1 MGYMESLARWWR
13 KYDRK
18 LAPYLFIAPFFLLF
32 LVFSVY
38 PVFYSFYLSFFKAT
52 GLGARTFIW
61 LDNYAGLFED
71 RRFIKSVLNTTYYAA
86 GSVFIL
92 SPLAL
97 LIALAFDS
105 PVTARLRNLYRI
117 SYFVPVITSAVVISM
132 MFRMIFDE
140 QYGLLNGF
148 LGNFG
153 IPAIPWLRST
163 KWAMPSII
171 LLGIWIW
178 LGINALYFLAGL
190 QNIPHELKEAAQIDG
205 ANSWQV
211 FAHVTVPILK
221 PVIMF
226 VIIQAIIGSYNLF
239 AQPYLL
245 TGGGPQDATLTI
257 TMYLYITGF
266 RQFKLGYAS
275 AIAYALV
282 VIVFTLSMINLV
294 LFRAFQED

>member
-1 MGYMESLARWWR
+1 MQSLAVWWR
-13 KYDRK
+13 RHDRK
-18 LAPYLFIAPFFLLF
+18 LAPYLFVSPFFILF
-32 LVFSVY
+32 LIFSVY
-38 PVFYSFYLSFFKAT
+38 PVLYSFYLSFFKAT
-52 GLGARTFIW
+52 GLGSRTFIG
-61 LDNYAGLFED
+61 LGNYVDLFTD
-71 RRFIKSVLNTTYYAA
+71 RRFIKSVINTTYYAA

-97 LIALAFDS
+97 LVALAFDS
-105 PVTARLRNLYRI
+105 RVTDRLRNLYRV

-140 QYGLLNGF
+140 QYGLLNNF
-148 LGNFG
+148 LAHLGV
-153 IPAIPWLRST
+153 PAIPWLRST
-163 KWAMPSII
+163 RWAMPSVI

-205 ANSWQV
+205 ASSWQV
-211 FAHVTVPILK
+211 FVHVTVPILK
-221 PVIMF
+221 PVILF
-226 VIIQAIIGSYNLF
+226 VVIQAIIGSYNLF

-245 TGGGPQDATLTI
+245 TGGGPQDATLTM
-257 TMYLYITGF
+257 TMYLYIIGF

-282 VIVFTLSMINLV
+282 AIVLGLSLINLI
-294 LFRAFQED
+294 LFRAFREE

>member
-1 MGYMESLARWWR
+1 MQTLAMWWR
-13 KYDRK
+13 KHDRK
-18 LAPYLFIAPFFLLF
+18 IAPYLFVSPFFILF

-38 PVFYSFYLSFFKAT
+38 PVLYSFYLSFFKAT
-52 GLGARTFIW
+52 GLGSRTFIGLGNY
-61 LDNYAGLFED
+61 LDLFTD
-71 RRFIKSVLNTTYYAA
+71 RRFIKSVINTTYYAA

-97 LIALAFDS
+97 LVALAFDS
-105 PVTARLRNLYRI
+105 RVTDRLRNLYRV

-140 QYGLLNGF
+140 QYGLLNHF
-148 LGNFG
+148 LGRFG
-153 IPAIPWLRST
+153 LPPIPWLRST
-163 KWAMPSII
+163 SWAMPSVI

-211 FAHVTVPILK
+211 FTHVTVPILK

-226 VIIQAIIGSYNLF
+226 VVIQAIIGSYNLF

-245 TGGGPQDATLTI
+245 TGGGPQDATLTM
-257 TMYLYITGF
+257 TMYLYIIGF

-282 VIVFTLSMINLV
+282 AIVFGLSLINL
-294 LFRAFQED
+294 LFFRALREE